1 MTSLKQVGLV
11 LAALMAATSTG
22 CKTKPKNITP
32 IPGGNASVAGSGSLL
47 GRDSSGTVNGG
58 SDVVTVNAGGDVVT
72 VDESGNIGLSDL
84 EEFENMLMDRDALAA
99 QTVYFELDRSEI
111 HPDDLSKV
119 EAVAGILAQDPQN
132 KVLIEGHCDER
143 GTEEY
148 NRALG
153 ERRALSVRD
162 ALSGLGV
169 SADRVRTMSYGEDR
183 PADPGLND
191 AAYSRNRRGE
201 FVLLKPKPGS

>member
-11 LAALMAATSTG
+11 LATLMAATSTG

-32 IPGGNASVAGSGSLL
+32 IPGGNSSVAGSGSLL

-58 SDVVTVNAGGDVVT
+58 GDVVT
-72 VDESGNIGLSDL
+72 VDQSGNIGLSDL
-84 EEFENMLMDRDALAA
+84 DEFENMLMDRDALAA
-99 QTVYFELDRSEI
+99 QTVYFEVDRSEI
-111 HPDDLSKV
+111 HPDDLGKV
-119 EAVAGILAQDPQN
+119 EAVAGILAQDAQN

-169 SADRVRTMSYGEDR
+169 SADRVRTMSFGEDR

>member
-1 MTSLKQVGLV
+1 MTSLKHVGLV
-11 LAALMAATSTG
+11 VAALLVATSTG

-32 IPGGNASVAGSGSLL
+32 IPGGNSSVAGSGSLL

-58 SDVVTVNAGGDVVT
+58 GDVVT
-72 VDESGNIGLSDL
+72 VDQSGNIGLSDL
-84 EEFENMLMDRDALAA
+84 DEFENMLMDRDALAA
-99 QTVYFELDRSEI
+99 QTVYFEVDRSEI
-111 HPDDLSKV
+111 HPDDLGKV
-119 EAVAGILAQDPQN
+119 EAVAGILAQDAQN

-169 SADRVRTMSYGEDR
+169 SADRVRTMSFGEDR

>member
-11 LAALMAATSTG
+11 LIALMAATLTG

-32 IPGGNASVAGSGSLL
+32 IPGGNAGVAGSGSLL

-58 SDVVTVNAGGDVVT
+58 GDVVT
-72 VDESGNIGLSDL
+72 VDQSGNIGLSDL
-84 EEFENMLMDRDALAA
+84 DEFENMLMDRDALAA

-111 HPDDLSKV
+111 HPDDLGKV
-119 EAVAGILAQDPQN
+119 EAVAGILAQDAQN

>member
-11 LAALMAATSTG
+11 LAALLAATSAG

-32 IPGGNASVAGSGSLL
+32 IPGGNANVAGTGNLL
-47 GRDSSGTVNGG
+47 NRDNGG
-58 SDVVTVNAGGDVVT
+58 KLNSGGDVVT
-72 VDESGNIGLSDL
+72 IDETGNIGLSDL
-84 EEFENMLMDRDALAA
+84 GEFENMLMDRDALAA

-111 HPDDLSKV
+111 HPDDLGKV
-119 EAVAGILAQDPQN
+119 EAVAGILAQDAQN

-162 ALSGLGV
+162 ALAGLGV
-169 SADRVRTMSYGEDR
+169 SADRIRTMSFGEDR
-183 PADPGLND
+183 PADPGLDD

-201 FVLLKPKPGS
+201 FVLLKPKLGS

>member
-32 IPGGNASVAGSGSLL
+32 IPGGNSSVAGSGSLL

-58 SDVVTVNAGGDVVT
+58 GDVVT
-72 VDESGNIGLSDL
+72 VDQSGNIGLSDL
-84 EEFENMLMDRDALAA
+84 DDFENMLMDRDALAA
-99 QTVYFELDRSEI
+99 QTVYFEVDRSEI
-111 HPDDLSKV
+111 HPDDLGKV
-119 EAVAGILAQDPQN
+119 EAVAGILAQDAQN

-169 SADRVRTMSYGEDR
+169 SADRVRTMSFGEDR

>member
-32 IPGGNASVAGSGSLL
+32 IPGGNSSVAGSGSLL

-58 SDVVTVNAGGDVVT
+58 GDVVT
-72 VDESGNIGLSDL
+72 VDQSGNIGLSGLD
-84 EEFENMLMDRDALAA
+84 EFENMLMDRDALAA
-99 QTVYFELDRSEI
+99 QTVYFEVDRSEI
-111 HPDDLSKV
+111 HPDDLGKV
-119 EAVAGILAQDPQN
+119 EAVAGILAQDAQN

-169 SADRVRTMSYGEDR
+169 SADRVRTMSFGEDR
-183 PADPGLND
+183 PVDPSLND

>member
-58 SDVVTVNAGGDVVT
+58 GDVVT
-72 VDESGNIGLSDL
+72 VDQSGNIGLSDL
-84 EEFENMLMDRDALAA
+84 GEFENMLMDRDALAA
-99 QTVYFELDRSEI
+99 QTVYFEVDRSEI
-111 HPDDLSKV
+111 HPDDLGKV
-119 EAVAGILAQDPQN
+119 EAVAGILAQDAQN

-153 ERRALSVRD
+153 ERRALRVRD

>member
-11 LAALMAATSTG
+11 LAAIMAATSAG

-32 IPGGNASVAGSGSLL
+32 IPGGNANVAGTGNLL
-47 GRDSSGTVNGG
+47 NRDNGG
-58 SDVVTVNAGGDVVT
+58 KLNSGGDVVT
-72 VDESGNIGLSDL
+72 IDETGNIGLSDL
-84 EEFENMLMDRDALAA
+84 GEFENMLMDRDALAA

-111 HPDDLSKV
+111 HPDDLGKV
-119 EAVAGILAQDPQN
+119 EAVAGILAQDAQN

-162 ALSGLGV
+162 ALVGLGV
-169 SADRVRTMSYGEDR
+169 SADRVRTMSLGEDR
-183 PADPGLND
+183 PADTGLDD
-191 AAYSRNRRGE
+191 AAFARNRRGE
-201 FVLLKPKPGS
+201 FVLLKPKPGN

>member
-1 MTSLKQVGLV
+1 MTTVKQVGLILV
-11 LAALMAATSTG
+11 ALMAATSAG

-58 SDVVTVNAGGDVVT
+58 GDVVT
-72 VDESGNIGLSDL
+72 VDQSGNIGLSGL
-84 EEFENMLMDRDALAA
+84 EEFEDMLMDREALAA
-99 QTVYFELDRSEI
+99 QTVYFEVDRSEI
-111 HPDDLSKV
+111 HPDDLGKV
-119 EAVAGILAQDPQN
+119 EAVASILAQDAQN
-132 KVLIEGHCDER
+132 KVMIEGHCDER

-162 ALSGLGV
+162 ALVGLGV
-169 SADRVRTMSYGEDR
+169 SADRVRTMSMGEDR
-183 PADPGLND
+183 PADTGLDD
-191 AAYSRNRRGE
+191 AAFARNRRGE
-201 FVLLKPKPGS
+201 FVLLKPKPGN

>member
-11 LAALMAATSTG
+11 LAALMAATSAG

-32 IPGGNASVAGSGSLL
+32 IPGGNANVAGTGNLL
-47 GRDSSGTVNGG
+47 NRDNGG
-58 SDVVTVNAGGDVVT
+58 KLNSGGDVVT
-72 VDESGNIGLSDL
+72 IDETGNIGLSDL

-99 QTVYFELDRSEI
+99 QTVYFEVDRSEI
-111 HPDDLSKV
+111 HPDDLGKV
-119 EAVAGILAQDPQN
+119 EAVAGILAQDAQN

>member
-1 MTSLKQVGLV
+1 MISLKQVGLV

-32 IPGGNASVAGSGSLL
+32 IPGGSGNVVGSGDLL
-47 GRDSSGTVNGG
+47 ARDNSGTLGN
-58 SDVVTVNAGGDVVT
+58 GGDVVT
-72 VDESGNIGLSDL
+72 VDESGNIGLSGL
-84 EEFENMLMDRDALAA
+84 EEFENMLMDREAFAA

-119 EAVAGILAQDPQN
+119 EAVSGILAQAAEN

-162 ALSGLGV
+162 ALVSLGV
-169 SADRVRTMSYGEDR
+169 SADRIRTMSLGEDR

-191 AAYSRNRRGE
+191 AAYARNRRGE

>member
-11 LAALMAATSTG
+11 LAAIMAATSAG

-32 IPGGNASVAGSGSLL
+32 IPGGNANVAGTGNLL
-47 GRDSSGTVNGG
+47 NRDNGG
-58 SDVVTVNAGGDVVT
+58 KLNSGGDVVT
-72 VDESGNIGLSDL
+72 IDETGNIGLSDL
-84 EEFENMLMDRDALAA
+84 GEFENMLIERDALAA

-111 HPDDLSKV
+111 HPDDLGKV
-119 EAVAGILAQDPQN
+119 EAVAGILAQDAQN

>member
-58 SDVVTVNAGGDVVT
+58 GDVVT
-72 VDESGNIGLSDL
+72 VDQSGNIGLSDL
-84 EEFENMLMDRDALAA
+84 DEFENMLMDRDALAA
-99 QTVYFELDRSEI
+99 QTVYFEVDRSEI
-111 HPDDLSKV
+111 HPDDLGKV
-119 EAVAGILAQDPQN
+119 EAVAGILAQDAQN

-169 SADRVRTMSYGEDR
+169 SADRVRTMSFGEDR

>member
-32 IPGGNASVAGSGSLL
+32 IPGGNSSVAGSGSLL

-58 SDVVTVNAGGDVVT
+58 GDVVT
-72 VDESGNIGLSDL
+72 VDQSGNIGLSGLD
-84 EEFENMLMDRDALAA
+84 EFENMLMDRDALAA
-99 QTVYFELDRSEI
+99 QTVYFEVDRSEI
-111 HPDDLSKV
+111 HPDDLGKV
-119 EAVAGILAQDPQN
+119 EAVAGILAQDAQN

-153 ERRALSVRD
+153 ERRAVSVRA

-169 SADRVRTMSYGEDR
+169 SADRGRTMSFGEDR

-191 AAYSRNRRGE
+191 DAYSRNRRGE

>member
-32 IPGGNASVAGSGSLL
+32 IPGGNAGVAGSGSLL

-58 SDVVTVNAGGDVVT
+58 GDVVT
-72 VDESGNIGLSDL
+72 VDQSGNIGLSDL
-84 EEFENMLMDRDALAA
+84 DEFENMLMDRDALAA
-99 QTVYFELDRSEI
+99 QTVYFEVDRSEI
-111 HPDDLSKV
+111 HPDDLGKV
-119 EAVAGILAQDPQN
+119 EAVAGILAQDAQN

>member
-11 LAALMAATSTG
+11 LAALLAATSAG

-32 IPGGNASVAGSGSLL
+32 IPGGNANVAGTGNLL
-47 GRDSSGTVNGG
+47 NRDNGG
-58 SDVVTVNAGGDVVT
+58 KLNSGGDVVT
-72 VDESGNIGLSDL
+72 IDETGNIGLSDL
-84 EEFENMLMDRDALAA
+84 GEFENMLMDRDALAA

-111 HPDDLSKV
+111 HPDDLGKV
-119 EAVAGILAQDPQN
+119 EAVAGILAQDAQN

-162 ALSGLGV
+162 ALAGLGV
-169 SADRVRTMSYGEDR
+169 SADRIRTMSFGEDR
-183 PADPGLND
+183 PADPGLDD

>member
-11 LAALMAATSTG
+11 LIALMAATLTG

-32 IPGGNASVAGSGSLL
+32 IPGGNAGVAGSGSLL
-47 GRDSSGTVNGG
+47 GRDSSGTVNG
-58 SDVVTVNAGGDVVT
+58 GGDVVT

-111 HPDDLSKV
+111 HPDDLGKV
-119 EAVAGILAQDPQN
+119 EAVAGILAQDAQN

-162 ALSGLGV
+162 ALAGLGV
-169 SADRVRTMSYGEDR
+169 SADRIRTMSFGEDR
-183 PADPGLND
+183 PADPGLDD

>member
-11 LAALMAATSTG
+11 LAALMAATSPG

-32 IPGGNASVAGSGSLL
+32 IPGGNANVAGTGNLL
-47 GRDSSGTVNGG
+47 NRDNGG
-58 SDVVTVNAGGDVVT
+58 KLNSGGDVVT
-72 VDESGNIGLSDL
+72 IDETGNIGLSDL
-84 EEFENMLMDRDALAA
+84 EEFENMVMDRDALAA

-111 HPDDLSKV
+111 HPDDLGKV
-119 EAVAGILAQDPQN
+119 EAVAGILAQDAQN

-162 ALSGLGV
+162 ALAGLGV
-169 SADRVRTMSYGEDR
+169 SADRIRTMSFGEDR
-183 PADPGLND
+183 PADPGLDD

>member
-11 LAALMAATSTG
+11 LAALMAATSAG

-32 IPGGNASVAGSGSLL
+32 IPGGNANVAGTGNLL
-47 GRDSSGTVNGG
+47 NRDNGG
-58 SDVVTVNAGGDVVT
+58 KLNSGGDVVT
-72 VDESGNIGLSDL
+72 IDETGNIGLSDL
-84 EEFENMLMDRDALAA
+84 GEFENMLMDRDALAA

-111 HPDDLSKV
+111 HPDDLGKV
-119 EAVAGILAQDPQN
+119 EAVAGILAQNAQN

-162 ALSGLGV
+162 ALAGLGV
-169 SADRVRTMSYGEDR
+169 SADRIRTMSFGEDR
-183 PADPGLND
+183 PADPGLDD

>member
-58 SDVVTVNAGGDVVT
+58 GDVVT
-72 VDESGNIGLSDL
+72 VDQSGNIGLSGLD
-84 EEFENMLMDRDALAA
+84 EFENMLMDRDALAA
-99 QTVYFELDRSEI
+99 QTVYFEVDRSEI
-111 HPDDLSKV
+111 HPDDLGKV
-119 EAVAGILAQDPQN
+119 EAVAGILAQDAQN

-169 SADRVRTMSYGEDR
+169 SADRVRTMSFGEDR

>member
-11 LAALMAATSTG
+11 LIALMAATLTG

-47 GRDSSGTVNGG
+47 GRDNSGTVNG
-58 SDVVTVNAGGDVVT
+58 GGDVVT
-72 VDESGNIGLSDL
+72 VDQSGNIGLSDL
-84 EEFENMLMDRDALAA
+84 DEFENMLMDRDALAA

-111 HPDDLSKV
+111 HPDDLGKV
-119 EAVAGILAQDPQN
+119 EAVAGILAQDAQN

-162 ALSGLGV
+162 ALAGLGV
-169 SADRVRTMSYGEDR
+169 SADRIRTMSFGEDR
-183 PADPGLND
+183 PADPGLDD

>member
-32 IPGGNASVAGSGSLL
+32 IPGGNASVAGAGSLL
-47 GRDSSGTVNGG
+47 DRDSSGTVNGG
-58 SDVVTVNAGGDVVT
+58 GDVVT
-72 VDESGNIGLSDL
+72 VDQSGNIGLSDL
-84 EEFENMLMDRDALAA
+84 DEFENMLMDRDALAT

-111 HPDDLSKV
+111 HPDDLDKV
-119 EAVAGILAQDPQN
+119 EAVAGILAQDAQN

-153 ERRALSVRD
+153 ERRAVSVRD
-162 ALSGLGV
+162 ALSGVGV

>member
-58 SDVVTVNAGGDVVT
+58 GDVVT
-72 VDESGNIGLSDL
+72 VDQSGNIGLSDL
-84 EEFENMLMDRDALAA
+84 DEFENMLMDRDALAA
-99 QTVYFELDRSEI
+99 QTVYFEVDRSEI
-111 HPDDLSKV
+111 HPDDLGKV
-119 EAVAGILAQDPQN
+119 EAVAGILAQDAQN

-162 ALSGLGV
+162 ALAGLGV
-169 SADRVRTMSYGEDR
+169 SADRIRTMSFGEDR
-183 PADPGLND
+183 PADPGLDD

>member
-32 IPGGNASVAGSGSLL
+32 IPGGNSSVAGSGSLL

-58 SDVVTVNAGGDVVT
+58 GDVVT
-72 VDESGNIGLSDL
+72 VDQSGNIGLSGLD
-84 EEFENMLMDRDALAA
+84 EFENMLMDRDALAA
-99 QTVYFELDRSEI
+99 QTVYFEVDRSEI
-111 HPDDLSKV
+111 HPDDLGKV
-119 EAVAGILAQDPQN
+119 EAVAGILAQDAQN

>member
-32 IPGGNASVAGSGSLL
+32 IPGGNSSVAGSGSLL

-58 SDVVTVNAGGDVVT
+58 GDVVT
-72 VDESGNIGLSDL
+72 VDQSGNIGLSGLD
-84 EEFENMLMDRDALAA
+84 EFENMLMDRDALAA
-99 QTVYFELDRSEI
+99 QTVYFEVDRSEI
-111 HPDDLSKV
+111 HPDDLGKV
-119 EAVAGILAQDPQN
+119 EAVAGILAQDAQN

-162 ALSGLGV
+162 ALSGLGI
-169 SADRVRTMSYGEDR
+169 SADRVRTMSFGEDR
-183 PADPGLND
+183 PADPDLND

>member
-58 SDVVTVNAGGDVVT
+58 GDVVT
-72 VDESGNIGLSDL
+72 VDQSGNIGLSDL
-84 EEFENMLMDRDALAA
+84 GEFENMLMDRDALAA
-99 QTVYFELDRSEI
+99 QTVYFEVDRSEI
-111 HPDDLSKV
+111 HPDDLGKV
-119 EAVAGILAQDPQN
+119 EAVAGILAQDAQN

-169 SADRVRTMSYGEDR
+169 SADRIRTMSLGEDR
-183 PADPGLND
+183 PADPGLD
-191 AAYSRNRRGE
+191 EAAYARNRRGE
-201 FVLLKPKPGS
+201 FVLLKPKPGN

>member
-32 IPGGNASVAGSGSLL
+32 IPGGNAGVAGSGSLL

-58 SDVVTVNAGGDVVT
+58 GDVVT
-72 VDESGNIGLSDL
+72 VDQSGNIGLSDL
-84 EEFENMLMDRDALAA
+84 DEFENMLMDRDALAA

-119 EAVAGILAQDPQN
+119 EAVAGILAQDAQN

>member
-11 LAALMAATSTG
+11 LAALMAATTTG

-32 IPGGNASVAGSGSLL
+32 IPGGNSSVAGSGSLL

-58 SDVVTVNAGGDVVT
+58 GDVVT
-72 VDESGNIGLSDL
+72 VDQSGNIGLSGLD
-84 EEFENMLMDRDALAA
+84 EFENMLMDRDALAA
-99 QTVYFELDRSEI
+99 QTVYFEVDRSEI
-111 HPDDLSKV
+111 HPDDLGKV
-119 EAVAGILAQDPQN
+119 EAVAGILAQDAQN

-169 SADRVRTMSYGEDR
+169 SADRVRTMSFGEDR
-183 PADPGLND
+183 PADPDLND

>member
-1 MTSLKQVGLV
+1 MSSLKQVGLV
-11 LAALMAATSTG
+11 VAAFMAATSTG
-22 CKTKPKNITP
+22 CKTQPKNITP
-32 IPGGNASVAGSGSLL
+32 IPGSNGSVAGAGSLL
-47 GRDSSGTVNGG
+47 DRDNSGTLNG
-58 SDVVTVNAGGDVVT
+58 GGDVVT
-72 VDESGNIGLSDL
+72 IDESGNIGLSDL
-84 EEFENMLMDRDALAA
+84 DEFENMLMDRAALAA

-111 HPDDLSKV
+111 HPDDLGKV
-119 EAVAGILAQDPQN
+119 EAVAGILAQDAQN

-162 ALSGLGV
+162 ALSGLGI
-169 SADRVRTMSYGEDR
+169 SADRVRTMSFGEDR

>member
-32 IPGGNASVAGSGSLL
+32 IPGGNAGVAGSGSLL

-58 SDVVTVNAGGDVVT
+58 GDVVT
-72 VDESGNIGLSDL
+72 VDQSGNIGLSDL
-84 EEFENMLMDRDALAA
+84 DDFENMLMDRDALAA